1 MGAAR
6 KRDLRAEQT
15 ERNSFVLLQHVHSI
29 SGGNRNLEML
39 GSKVGD
45 QLGFER
51 EETERLI
58 KYLVQQKYL
67 QNRTVGTLIS
77 ITPEGVTYLE
87 QLAWRR
93 RSVRQRW
100 GSNQNQA
107 FSRTL

>member
-6 KRDLRAEQT
+6 KRDFRAEQT

-29 SGGNRNLEML
+29 SGGNPNLEML
-39 GSKVGD
+39 GSRVGD

-58 KYLVQQKYL
+58 QYLVEQKYL
-67 QNRTVGTLIS
+67 QKRTVGTLIS
-77 ITPEGVTYLE
+77 ITTAGATYLE

-93 RSVRQRW
+93 RSVRRRW
-100 GSNQNQA
+100 DPAQSEL
-107 FSRTL
+107 SRRT